1 MQIVFSTENIA
12 KIRQK
17 PLNKNWHGFGGMDDA
32 FSENVIHGIAV
43 CFVDGENVATFTNI
57 API

>member
-1 MQIVFSTENIA
+1 MQIVCQQKNIA
-12 KIRQK
+12 KIKQK
-17 PLNKNWHGFGGMDDA
+17 SLNKNWHGFGGLDDA